1 MAFSIFRPDSIF
13 SVSSRPSTPPPH
25 FLLRAKPSLS
35 LSSHAVAPQLTIGN
49 PPEINTKKNTRP
61 HRALERGLDWLL
73 WVYRTVWPLVALAV
87 VARLTSPPPQA
98 QEAGIPEEEGEE
110 GMEGYYG
117 FGEEQQQQ
125 QQHEAALLAAQA
137 ATGAAAHGGG
147 KSRRERR
154 LNNAAEALHRGEHYA
169 PKHSLSSKS
178 GHRRTRCRRRG
189 RTIRP

>member
-1 MAFSIFRPDSIF
+1 M
-13 SVSSRPSTPPPH
+13 
-25 FLLRAKPSLS
+25 RAKPSLS

-125 QQHEAALLAAQA
+125 LGSIKYGCQNIE
-137 ATGAAAHGGG
+137 TV
-147 KSRRERR
+147 
-154 LNNAAEALHRGEHYA
+154 A
-169 PKHSLSSKS
+169 PPLPTL
-178 GHRRTRCRRRG
+178 TRAG
-189 RTIRP
+189 WFFKK